1 MIEFQDRWTDK
12 EQEGIVVCVV
22 APTPALRA
30 GLRAMLNNIQSI
42 EVIYEL
48 SSLAEFDAY
57 NASTEILVLAP
68 GAGSNADI
76 RDVLDASPALAV
88 LMIVEKDPSST
99 EIAIDLSGRA
109 WGILSLDATSE
120 ELETVFHALNAG
132 LIVGTPELISPLMRD
147 IATNLDEQIVDPLT
161 DRELQVLQLLAQGLA
176 NKQIASQLGI
186 SEHTV
191 KFHVSG
197 IYTKL
202 GATNRTEA
210 VRLGVRNGLILL

>member
-1 MIEFQDRWTDK
+1 MEDFQDKWTAN
-12 EQEGIVVCVV
+12 EQEGIVVCLV

-30 GLRAMLNNIQSI
+30 GLRAMLNNIQSV

-120 ELETVFHALNAG
+120 ELETVFHALSAG

-161 DRELQVLQLLAQGLA
+161 ERELQVLQLLAQGLA